1 MTINI
6 KELIEKHN
14 LTGDEKEINPGMVAT
29 SLIREYVNKAKIV
42 PSYDQAEQIENS
54 YNKFIIRSKKDLK
67 GEESQSRTFVLPLEQ
82 NLNTLYLDIE
92 NIFEEKTSGRKL
104 K

>member
-1 MTINI
+1 MSINI
-6 KELIEKHN
+6 KELIEKHK
-14 LTGDEKEINPGMVAT
+14 LSGVEQINAGIVAT
-29 SLIREYVNKAKIV
+29 SLIHEYVNKAKIV
-42 PSYDQAEQIENS
+42 PNYDQAEQIENS
-54 YNKFIIRSKKDLK
+54 YYKFIKRSKKDLE
-67 GEESQSRTFVLPLEQ
+67 GEESQTRTFVLPLEQ